1 MLSKAE
7 KDYIIELLDKGEAI
21 PEDYRYKLF
30 PIQHRE
36 YELVY
41 AGKMRKEDL
50 LADEDGSFPVP
61 LQIEKVYNG
70 EDHPAFSD
78 GWKNL
83 IVFGDNLQ
91 FLKTIYKNE
100 DLLIKDKIR
109 GKIKLIYIDPPFA
122 TSDEFQNKDG
132 AKAYSDKKDG
142 AEFIEYLR
150 KRIIL
155 AHSILADDGS
165 IFVHL
170 DWKMAH
176 YIKIVLDEVF
186 GKNNLR
192 NEIVWAYNGPGSPG
206 MKQFNRK
213 HDTIFWYSKSSKW
226 IFNDK
231 DIRVEHNEKTLDNF
245 KTGLEGSGFT
255 SDTYELNKRGKI
267 PEDWWQIA
275 VASRIKVDGFNR
287 MGYPTEKP
295 VKLIERIIRACSNKD
310 DIVMDFFAGSG
321 VVASVAERL
330 NRRWI
335 SCDIGKLSYYTV
347 QKRILEIAKSKSLVY
362 SNRRYNKLAKSF
374 ISCSLGTYDLKNALN
389 LEYGRYKEFVSG
401 LFNVDL
407 KEYKIG
413 GYSFDG
419 RKDGNVHKI
428 LSAFTP
434 LLRKNKKSISSHS
447 VPNDIVIINTNDIAK
462 QTKSVGMLRQD
473 STVFLTNNWENEIV
487 DEEQREII
495 AEVLEDESLPKSSSK
510 EIDYCLFKTPV
521 TTVLTSSKPE
531 RKFVD
536 ILCKKENADLI
547 TSWIKSRDRSF
558 YEIEYSMRYGS
569 VFSKSRK
576 YKHDKFNPDFF
587 IKMEKDGMWY
597 YLVVEIKDDGDDSDE
612 NKAKYKYSVEHF
624 ARLND
629 RMIQAGIPEQYIFHF
644 LSPNSYDIFFNHLK
658 DGSVLEGQDKFRCA
672 LENLLEEN

>member
-7 KDYIIELLDKGEAI
+7 KDYLIGLIESGESI
-21 PEDYRYKLF
+21 PDDFKYKLF
-30 PIQHRE
+30 PVDHKE
-36 YELVY
+36 YELAY

-50 LADEDGSFPVP
+50 LANDDGSFPVP
-61 LQIEKVYNG
+61 LQVEKVFNDSEHLSYG
-70 EDHPAFSD
+70 D
-78 GWKNL
+78 GWRNM

-100 DLLIKDKIR
+100 DLTIKDRVKN
-109 GKIKLIYIDPPFA
+109 KVKLIYIDPPFA

-132 AKAYSDKKDG
+132 AKAYSDKKEG

-226 IFNDK
+226 IFNDN
-231 DIRVEHNEKTLDNF
+231 DIRVEHSEKTMDNF
-245 KTGLEGSGFT
+245 KSGLEGSGFT
-255 SDTYELNKRGKI
+255 SDTYELNKDGKI

-275 VASRIKVDGFNR
+275 VASRIKIDGFNR

-295 VKLIERIIRACSNKD
+295 VKLIERIIRACSNED

-321 VVASVAERL
+321 VVASVAEKL

-347 QKRILEIAKSKSLVY
+347 QRRILEISKSKSLCD
-362 SNRRYNKLAKSF
+362 SKKKYNKLARTF
-374 ISCSLGTYDLKNALN
+374 ITCSLGAYDLKNALN
-389 LEYGRYKEFVSG
+389 LEFNKYKEFVSG
-401 LFNVDL
+401 LFDVDL
-407 KEYKIG
+407 NEHKIG

-419 RKDGNVHKI
+419 KKDGNPVIIFNYNIHKHSNVDDEFI
-428 LSAFTP
+428 NDIGQHIGSRMNGGRIYIVSPSNRVDYITDYEEINNIRYYFLKIPYQVIKELHQKDFKKFRQPRSKSDINSLDESIGFSFNRTPSVKRKITKTKDKLIITISNFSSEEPRSSKTSDEKNLSGFELLSAIF
-434 LLRKNKKSISSHS
+434 I
-447 VPNDIVIINTNDIAK
+447 
-462 QTKSVGMLRQD
+462 
-473 STVFLTNNWENEIV
+473 
-487 DEEQREII
+487 
-495 AEVLEDESLPKSSSK
+495 
-510 EIDYCLFKTPV
+510 
-521 TTVLTSSKPE
+521 
-531 RKFVD
+531 
-536 ILCKKENADLI
+536 
-547 TSWIKSRDRSF
+547 DRSYNGKEF
-558 YEIEYSMRYGS
+558 IMTDAFFSDVIEINNSEAKIELELSSIG
-569 VFSKSRK
+569 
-576 YKHDKFNPDFF
+576 DK
-587 IKMEKDGMWY
+587 I
-597 YLVVEIKDDGDDSDE
+597 
-612 NKAKYKYSVEHF
+612 
-624 ARLND
+624 
-629 RMIQAGIPEQYIFHF
+629 MIVYT
-644 LSPNSYDIFFNHLK
+644 DIFGNDLTESFSL
-658 DGSVLEGQDKFRCA
+658 
-672 LENLLEEN
+672 